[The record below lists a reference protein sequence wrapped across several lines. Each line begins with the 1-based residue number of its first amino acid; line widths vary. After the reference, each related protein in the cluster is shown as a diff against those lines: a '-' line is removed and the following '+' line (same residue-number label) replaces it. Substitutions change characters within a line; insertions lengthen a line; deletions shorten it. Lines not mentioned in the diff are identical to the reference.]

1 MLSNGAKFRQKVQIN
16 TAVSM
21 PRKRFGIEQDHI
33 DDFINRML
41 EIEVEGRRF
50 RTKYQITMN
59 TGAPKAENFL
69 WTILGNKV
77 SQVEVN

>member
-16 TAVSM
+16 TVVST
-21 PRKRFGIEQDHI
+21 PRKRFGIEQDYI
-33 DDFINRML
+33 DNFINRMM

-59 TGAPKAENFL
+59 TGSPKAENFL

-77 SQVEVN
+77 SNEEDN